1 MIQLSDLDR
10 TYQVGGRPVH
20 ALRDIDLCIAAGE
33 YVSIMGPSGSGK
45 STLLKTLAGLL
56 PPLGG
61 GFEFAG
67 SPVDYRSEA
76 SLGRLYARIG
86 VLYQD
91 GALLNGLSL
100 FENVALP
107 VRMHYPELP
116 EAVVR
121 DMVHAGLAQVEMAGS
136 AEKYPSELSG
146 GMRKRGALARALVL
160 DPHVVFCDEPSSG
173 LDPITSRLL
182 DDLLLRLKE
191 SFRMTLVVV
200 THELR
205 SIERVADRVLLLND
219 GGLRFAG
226 DYADL
231 AGSGDEFIRTFFLR
245 KGHHDDA

>member
-1 MIQLSDLDR
+1 MDIITARDLTVGYGR
-10 TYQVGGRPVH
+10 TEVLRGLAFAVPEGLITAVVGV
-20 ALRDIDLCIAAGE
+20 
-33 YVSIMGPSGSGK
+33 SGSGK

-76 SLGRLYARIG
+76 SLGRLYAKIG

-100 FENVALP
+100 YENVALP

-136 AEKYPSELSG
+136 AEKFPSELSG

-160 DPHVVFCDEPSSG
+160 DPQVVFCDEPSSG

-191 SFRMTLVVV
+191 SFKMTLVVV

-219 GGLRFAG
+219 GGLRYSG
-226 DYADL
+226 EYGDL
-231 AGSGDEFIRTFFLR
+231 AASDDGFIRTFFLR
-245 KGHHDDA
+245 KGHHDDT

>member
-1 MIQLSDLDR
+1 MDIIIAHKLTVGYGR
-10 TYQVGGRPVH
+10 TEV
-20 ALRDIDLCIAAGE
+20 LRDLAFAVPEGLITAIVG
-33 YVSIMGPSGSGK
+33 VSGSGK

-61 GFEFAG
+61 GFDFGGCA
-67 SPVDYRSEA
+67 VDYRSEE
-76 SLGRLYARIG
+76 SLLNLYAKIG

-100 FENVALP
+100 YDNVALP
-107 VRMHYPELP
+107 IRMHYPELP
-116 EAVVR
+116 EDVIR

-136 AEKYPSELSG
+136 AEKFPAELSG

-160 DPHVVFCDEPSSG
+160 DPQVVFCDEPSSG
-173 LDPITSRLL
+173 LDPITSSRL
-182 DDLLLRLKE
+182 DDLLLRLKQ
-191 SFRMTLVVV
+191 SFKMTLVVV

-226 DYADL
+226 DSADL
-231 AGSGDEFIRTFFLR
+231 AATDDDFIRTFFLR
-245 KGHHDDA
+245 KDHHHDDA

>member
-1 MIQLSDLDR
+1 MDIITARDLTVGYGR
-10 TYQVGGRPVH
+10 TEV
-20 ALRDIDLCIAAGE
+20 LRDLAFAVPEGLITAVVG
-33 YVSIMGPSGSGK
+33 VSGSGK

-56 PPLGG
+56 PPLAG

-76 SLGRLYARIG
+76 SLGRLYAKIG

-100 FENVALP
+100 YENVALP
-107 VRMHYPELP
+107 VRMHFPELP

-136 AEKYPSELSG
+136 AEKFPAELSG

-173 LDPITSRLL
+173 LDPITSHLL

-191 SFRMTLVVV
+191 SFKMTLVVV

-205 SIERVADRVLLLND
+205 SIERVADRVLLLGD

-226 DYADL
+226 EHADL
-231 AGSGDEFIRTFFLR
+231 AASDDEFIRTFFLR

>member
-1 MIQLSDLDR
+1 MDIITARELTVGYGR
-10 TYQVGGRPVH
+10 TEVLRGLAFAVPEGLITAVVGV
-20 ALRDIDLCIAAGE
+20 
-33 YVSIMGPSGSGK
+33 SGSGK

-61 GFEFAG
+61 GFDFAG
-67 SPVDYRSEA
+67 RPVDYRSEA
-76 SLGRLYARIG
+76 SLGHLYGKIG

-100 FENVALP
+100 YENVALP
-107 VRMHYPELP
+107 VRMHFPELP

-121 DMVHAGLAQVEMAGS
+121 DMVHAGLAQVELAGS
-136 AEKYPSELSG
+136 AEKFPAELSG

-191 SFRMTLVVV
+191 SFKMTLVVV

-226 DYADL
+226 DYAEL
-231 AGSGDEFIRTFFLR
+231 AASRDEFIRTFFLR
-245 KGHHDDA
+245 KDHHDDA

>member
-1 MIQLSDLDR
+1 MDIITARGLTVGYGATAVLCDLGFAVPAGR
-10 TYQVGGRPVH
+10 ITAVVGV
-20 ALRDIDLCIAAGE
+20 
-33 YVSIMGPSGSGK
+33 SGSGK

-56 PPLGG
+56 PPLAG

-67 SPVDYRSEA
+67 RPVDYRSEA
-76 SLGRLYARIG
+76 SLSFLYSKIG

-91 GALLNGLSL
+91 GALLNGLTL
-100 FENVALP
+100 YENVALP
-107 VRMHYPELP
+107 VRMHFPELP

-121 DMVHAGLAQVEMAGS
+121 DMVHAGLAQVEMADS
-136 AEKYPSELSG
+136 AEKYPAELSG

-160 DPHVVFCDEPSSG
+160 NPEVVFCDEPSSG
-173 LDPITSRLL
+173 LDPITSHLL

-191 SFRMTLVVV
+191 GFKMTLVVV

-226 DYADL
+226 EYTALL
-231 AGSGDEFIRTFFLR
+231 ASPDDFVKTFFLR
-245 KGHHDDA
+245 KDHHHDDA